1 MIRRPPRS
9 PQTHTLSLHD
19 ALPIERRTRSFGWTY
34 DFATGRFAPADAIP
48 DWLTECRER
57 AAQFAGIAPEQL
69 VQALLIAYAP
79 GAGIGWH
86 RDSPVLDH
94 VIGLSLGA
102 PVTLRLRRR
111 AGAGFQRSALDR
123 KSVGLGMSASVS
135 LDIGGCRLLIT
146 NI

>member
-1 MIRRPPRS
+1 MLTMRIFFFFFLMIRRPPRS
-9 PQTHTLSLHD
+9 TRTDTLFPYTTLF
-19 ALPIERRTRSFGWTY
+19 RS
-34 DFATGRFAPADAIP
+34 DPIP

-86 RDSPVLDH
+86 RDRPVFDH

-111 AGAGFQRSALDR
+111 AGAGFERADR
-123 KSVGLGMSASVS
+123 KST
-135 LDIGGCRLLIT
+135 R
-146 NI
+146 